1 MPFGKREKPPLPRPV
16 TPCAFDAFEP
26 PDSTAPSVPKTSHS
40 RVAGLLQYTR
50 QISWVYLRVAGLA
63 IATIL
68 SVALVTTIFLTRM
81 PDRQQADTGSEASKV
96 AAADPAQI
104 TQAGDPGIRFVDP
117 PAETSASCDKATWPY
132 IDPRCFAP
140 AKSEIDT
147 RREMKREVSKDT
159 GRNGKIGPKP
169 IDSRSQ
175 PSPDQNI
182 PIGSM
187 TAIAPAYPT
196 VSSTD
201 GVATNETGRTHA
213 AEPDGSTRRAQ
224 KLGDA
229 ANRTGSVK
237 KKRVRQVADAGHRTG
252 SRAASGTETSPFIF
266 PFSLFTQAR

>member
-1 MPFGKREKPPLPRPV
+1 MPFGKRQISSLPRPV
-16 TPCAFDAFEP
+16 TPSAFDAFEP

-81 PDRQQADTGSEASKV
+81 PERQQADTGSEASKV
-96 AAADPAQI
+96 AAADPQT
-104 TQAGDPGIRFVDP
+104 TQAGDPSIRFVDP

-147 RREMKREVSKDT
+147 RREIKREASKIT

-187 TAIAPAYPT
+187 TAIAPASPT
-196 VSSTD
+196 LSATD
-201 GVATNETGRTHA
+201 GVATNETDWTDV
-213 AEPDGSTRRAQ
+213 AEPAGSTRRAQ
-224 KLGDA
+224 KLSDA

-252 SRAASGTETSPFIF
+252 SRAASETETPPFIF